1 MNATVLVLNQDYQP
15 LSICS
20 VQRSMKLLFLEKA
33 ELLHDDP
40 EKELSTT
47 RTSYQYPSVIRLRN
61 YIRIPY
67 TKVVLSRR
75 NIMRRDKFSCQYC
88 AKKSDLTIDHVLP
101 KSRGGK
107 DHWENL
113 VTACEKCNVKKGSKT
128 PQEAQMPL
136 KRKPYRPIPITF
148 FREYNDRQQQHGVNQ
163 SLPCQVLFQGRNW
176 S

>member
-107 DHWENL
+107 DQWENL
-113 VTACEKCNVKKGSKT
+113 VTACEKCNVKKGNKT

-136 KRKPYRPIPITF
+136 MRKPYRPIPITF
-148 FREYNDRQQQHGVNQ
+148 FREYNGNVQDPWKPY
-163 SLPCQVLFQGRNW
+163 LYMT
-176 S
+176 

>member
-1 MNATVLVLNQDYQP
+1 MNANVLVLNQDYQP

-40 EKELSTT
+40 QRELNTT
-47 RTSYQYPSVIRLRN
+47 KRRFQFPSVIRLRS

-75 NIMRRDKFSCQYC
+75 NVLRRDQFICQYC
-88 AKKSDLTIDHVLP
+88 GKKSDLTIDHVLP

-107 DHWENL
+107 DTWENL
-113 VTACEKCNVKKGSKT
+113 TTACEKCNVKKGNRT
-128 PQEAQMPL
+128 PEEANMSL
-136 KRKPYRPIPITF
+136 TTKPYRPVPITF
-148 FREYNDRQQQHGVNQ
+148 FRDYN
-163 SLPCQVLFQGRNW
+163 GRVQDPW
-176 S
+176 KPYLYMV